1 MGHDLEEIETRLAR
15 CERSLYGDADSREGL
30 SSRMHMTE
38 TLVEKIDATL
48 SKLNWLIIAGVLV
61 GVLNLVIG
69 RSPSQPSA
77 PHQSTSVI
85 TSDAATAAEHLT
97 SHRTYLTT
105 ADVAAKEK
113 VSVRE
118 VVDMIAQG
126 EIQPPPEKAGR
137 EYRIA
142 AHYSILPQPAEDCG
156 NVQQ

>member
-1 MGHDLEEIETRLAR
+1 MGHDLDELETRLAR

-38 TLVEKIDATL
+38 TLVEKIDTTL

-61 GVLNLVIG
+61 GILNLVMNRG
-69 RSPSQPSA
+69 SSTASA

-85 TSDAATAAEHLT
+85 TSDAADAAQLT
-97 SHRTYLTT
+97 THRTYLTT

-118 VVDMIAQG
+118 VVDMIASG
-126 EIQPPPEKAGR
+126 EISPPPEKSGR

>member
-1 MGHDLEEIETRLAR
+1 MGHDLEEIETRLSR

-69 RSPSQPSA
+69 RSPSQASA

-85 TSDAATAAEHLT
+85 TSDAAATEHLT
-97 SHRTYLTT
+97 SHRAYLTT

-142 AHYSILPQPAEDCG
+142 AHYSIQPQSAEDCG